1 MSVNFL
7 IQNVRNE
14 EDVGSNSLDSFL
26 TFSSSS
32 RGALAPAPPQKSFNI
47 SSIILYNIINTFKNY
62 INKWLINKMVS

>member
-14 EDVGSNSLDSFL
+14 EDVGSNSLGSFL

-32 RGALAPAPPQKSFNI
+32 RGALGPGPTPKIF
-47 SSIILYNIINTFKNY
+47 
-62 INKWLINKMVS
+62 